1 MSQSIC
7 PSARLNAAENDE
19 IQCREM
25 RSYLTRVFCSPITF
39 NYLNVG
45 RLVLLLLLL
54 LQGITDGQQKKD
66 DWVLWVPGKPMQR
79 LGPYNIS
86 NYNADRGGG
95 GLKAITTSSPYL
107 KMWPW
112 QWQMIRLGHKQH
124 SYIVSLESAEKE
136 LKCRCHALQ
145 CHSKPTLVSPPCL
158 FTPIPGL
165 FCLLWAEVKTRL
177 NTSIYLLNIYSN
189 LQLMTRT

>member
-1 MSQSIC
+1 MQNDSISDSSKRTLRPESISMSQSIC

-66 DWVLWVPGKPMQR
+66 D
-79 LGPYNIS
+79 
-86 NYNADRGGG
+86 
-95 GLKAITTSSPYL
+95 
-107 KMWPW
+107 
-112 QWQMIRLGHKQH
+112 
-124 SYIVSLESAEKE
+124 
-136 LKCRCHALQ
+136 
-145 CHSKPTLVSPPCL
+145 
-158 FTPIPGL
+158 
-165 FCLLWAEVKTRL
+165 
-177 NTSIYLLNIYSN
+177 
-189 LQLMTRT
+189 